1 MSRQNKVRVD
11 AASPLFPQNELE
23 LQDTLVQSLFADIS
37 RPGVPILPPMVDVAL
52 HTELRLLFLFCGDC
66 RTVVGAVR
74 AYDLTA
80 TRPGTLLLIAGVQ
93 RVVDRSTRP
102 PTVKRYDLYV
112 GGDDAEVEARRRAH
126 DVPVVKR
133 IETECAVHGALV
145 MPLAETRRRAQE
157 AWTSIRQ
164 AELAGATP
172 RAKTFKL
179 RRAQ

>member
-1 MSRQNKVRVD
+1 MSRQNKVRVIE
-11 AASPLFPQNELE
+11 ASPLFPQDGLE

-37 RPGVPILPPMVDVAL
+37 RPGVPILPAMVDVAR
-52 HTELRLLFLFCGDC
+52 HSEVRLLFLFCGEC

-80 TRPGTLLLIAGVQ
+80 TKPGSLLLIAGVQ

-102 PTVKRYDLYV
+102 PTVKRYDICV
-112 GGDDAEVEARRRAH
+112 GGDDADVDARRRAH
-126 DVPVVKR
+126 DVPVVRR

-145 MPLAETRRRAQE
+145 MPLVEARRRAQE
-157 AWTSIRQ
+157 AWSSIRQ
-164 AELAGATP
+164 AELAGETP
-172 RAKTFKL
+172 RAKTVKL